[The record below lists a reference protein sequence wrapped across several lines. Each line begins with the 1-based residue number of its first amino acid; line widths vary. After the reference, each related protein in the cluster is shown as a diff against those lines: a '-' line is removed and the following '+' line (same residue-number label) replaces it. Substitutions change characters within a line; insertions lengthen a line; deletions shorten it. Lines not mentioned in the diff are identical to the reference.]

1 MMKILIPEINFQ
13 VNKMMI
19 GMIEGEKE
27 EVVTVRII
35 IPIKSQDFKMTELRI
50 LNHIIRKINLNK
62 EDKKVVCLLSINL
75 DKKRRFMILN
85 IG

>member
-35 IPIKSQDFKMTELRI
+35 IPIKSQDLKMTELRI
-50 LNHIIRKINLNK
+50 LNHVIRKINLNK
-62 EDKKVVCLLSINL
+62 EDKKVVCLLYINL